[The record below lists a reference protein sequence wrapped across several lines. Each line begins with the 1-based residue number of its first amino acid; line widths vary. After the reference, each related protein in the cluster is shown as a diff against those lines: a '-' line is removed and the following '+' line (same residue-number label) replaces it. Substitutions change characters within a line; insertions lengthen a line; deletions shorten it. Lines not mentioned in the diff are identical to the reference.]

1 VNVLE
6 SLTRRALEQPELVA
20 HEWRGRTLTFAQL
33 WSRATALGTA
43 LERSLGDSREPVVV
57 FGHKHPDMLT
67 CMLACLL
74 TGHPYV
80 PVDSSLPADRVRS
93 ILTASAAGLVLAPED
108 ADRIGETPPGTVVWE
123 SADLERVCSP
133 PTASD
138 ASDGSDAGSSSPGAP
153 RATAPD
159 EAQYIIF
166 TSGSTGTPKGVQI
179 ARSSVDRFTGWLVDL
194 VSGHVAFEG
203 RRQATVI
210 NQAPFSFD
218 LSVMDLMLAW
228 ATGSRLV
235 HIDRDHILRLADL
248 FTTLAESDADAWVS
262 TPSFADLCLASDE
275 FNETLLPHLRIFLF
289 CGETLPHATAAR
301 LRERFPSAA
310 VINTYG
316 PTESTVAVTSIKV
329 DEQVLRDHP
338 TLPVGATKPGSVILI
353 LGPDGSPLPEGEK
366 GEIVIGGD
374 TVSMGYYRRDD
385 LTERAFARIDTPAYT
400 GWAYRTGDAGF
411 QRDGQLFFA
420 GRLDFQVKLHGYRI
434 EIEDIEAN
442 LRELPGVLQAVVVP
456 RYAVDSPTTV
466 TSLHAVVQPTELP
479 TGSTLSATV
488 ALKRVL
494 RERLPDYMI
503 PKTMSFVAEIPMTP
517 NGKAD
522 RAAVAAMTA

>member
-1 VNVLE
+1 
-6 SLTRRALEQPELVA
+6 
-20 HEWRGRTLTFAQL
+20 
-33 WSRATALGTA
+33 
-43 LERSLGDSREPVVV
+43 
-57 FGHKHPDMLT
+57 MLT

-74 TGHPYV
+74 SAHPYV

-203 RRQATVI
+203 GRQATVI

-235 HIDRDHILRLADL
+235 HIDRDHI
-248 FTTLAESDADAWVS
+248 S
-262 TPSFADLCLASDE
+262 
-275 FNETLLPHLRIFLF
+275 
-289 CGETLPHATAAR
+289 G
-301 LRERFPSAA
+301 
-310 VINTYG
+310 
-316 PTESTVAVTSIKV
+316 
-329 DEQVLRDHP
+329 VLRMLDDEAEWRVHEFQLANGNPGHP
-338 TLPVGATKPGSVILI
+338 APR
-353 LGPDGSPLPEGEK
+353 SPRP
-366 GEIVIGGD
+366 
-374 TVSMGYYRRDD
+374 SPSRR
-385 LTERAFARIDTPAYT
+385 TRPWR
-400 GWAYRTGDAGF
+400 
-411 QRDGQLFFA
+411 
-420 GRLDFQVKLHGYRI
+420 
-434 EIEDIEAN
+434 
-442 LRELPGVLQAVVVP
+442 
-456 RYAVDSPTTV
+456 
-466 TSLHAVVQPTELP
+466 
-479 TGSTLSATV
+479 SATG
-488 ALKRVL
+488 RPT
-494 RERLPDYMI
+494 R
-503 PKTMSFVAEIPMTP
+503 
-517 NGKAD
+517 
-522 RAAVAAMTA
+522 

>member
-1 VNVLE
+1 MNVLE
-6 SLTRRALEQPELVA
+6 SLTRRALEQPDLVA
-20 HEWRGRTLTFAQL
+20 HEWRGRTLTFSQL
-33 WSRATALGTA
+33 WSRASALGTA
-43 LERSLGDSREPVVV
+43 LDRSVGDSREPVVV
-57 FGHKHPDMLT
+57 FGHKHPDMIT

-74 TGHPYV
+74 SGHPYI

-93 ILTASAAGLVLAPED
+93 ILTASAAALVLAPED

-123 SADLERVCSP
+123 STDLERVCG
-133 PTASD
+133 
-138 ASDGSDAGSSSPGAP
+138 GSAVDDRAEAAGKAP
-153 RATAPD
+153 ATLHATTPE

-179 ARSSVDRFTGWLVDL
+179 ARSSVDHFTGWLVNL
-194 VSGHVAFEG
+194 VSRHVDLDG
-203 RRQATVI
+203 DRQATVI

-235 HIDRDHILRLADL
+235 HIDRDHILRLGEL
-248 FTTLAESDADAWVS
+248 FAALATSDADAWVS

-275 FNETLLPHLRIFLF
+275 FDETLLPHLRIFLF

-301 LRERFPSAA
+301 LRQRFPKAA

-316 PTESTVAVTSIKV
+316 PTESTVAVTSIDV
-329 DEQVLRDHP
+329 DDQVLREHP
-338 TLPVGATKPGSVILI
+338 TLPVGAAKPGTSILI
-353 LGPDGSPLPEGEK
+353 LGPDGSPLPDGEK

-385 LTERAFARIDTPAYT
+385 LTERAFALIDTPAYT